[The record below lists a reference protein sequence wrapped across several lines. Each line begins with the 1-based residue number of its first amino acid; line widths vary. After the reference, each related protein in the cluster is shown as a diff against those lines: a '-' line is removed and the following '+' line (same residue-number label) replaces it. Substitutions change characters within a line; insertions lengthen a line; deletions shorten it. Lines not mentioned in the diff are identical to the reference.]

1 MPLINFAKLETN
13 FSGAL
18 ICSATRPADY
28 SIMACNMGC
37 NATLNLYAEG
47 RNSVNIDE
55 NCLVLTKLNVGKEN
69 WLSHASGQPNYKMS
83 SFADTKENGTL
94 TEWDI
99 QLKSGLTTL
108 AGNVSLQDTLD
119 AYTGSGSPTK

>member
-1 MPLINFAKLETN
+1 
-13 FSGAL
+13 
-18 ICSATRPADY
+18 
-28 SIMACNMGC
+28 
-37 NATLNLYAEG
+37 
-47 RNSVNIDE
+47 
-55 NCLVLTKLNVGKEN
+55 
-69 WLSHASGQPNYKMS
+69 MS
-83 SFADTKENGTL
+83 SFADTKENRTL